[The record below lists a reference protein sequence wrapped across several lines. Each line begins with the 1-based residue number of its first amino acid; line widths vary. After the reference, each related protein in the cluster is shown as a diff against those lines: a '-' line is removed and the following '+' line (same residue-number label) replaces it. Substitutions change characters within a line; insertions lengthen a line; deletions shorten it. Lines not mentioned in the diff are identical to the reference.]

1 MAATRSGSVKPSV
14 GHGKQ
19 EIEESLWDVNFD
31 KADQRISARRNRI
44 RNRIDAARK
53 VKTMVQVGHMF
64 GYHGATQLDTFPVQV
79 SSNDF
84 CSLIRAITYN
94 LMVNP
99 ISIISHLTLNLFRSN
114 VEKVE
119 CWLML

>member
-84 CSLIRAITYN
+84 CS
-94 LMVNP
+94 P
-99 ISIISHLTLNLFRSN
+99 IKGI
-114 VEKVE
+114 
-119 CWLML
+119 

>member
-79 SSNDF
+79 CSNDF
-84 CSLIRAITYN
+84 CSLIHAITYN
-94 LMVNP
+94 LMVCP

-114 VEKVE
+114 VERVE

>member
-79 SSNDF
+79 SCNDF
-84 CSLIRAITYN
+84 VC
-94 LMVNP
+94 
-99 ISIISHLTLNLFRSN
+99 LFIHS
-114 VEKVE
+114 
-119 CWLML
+119 LMLH

>member
-84 CSLIRAITYN
+84 CLCIHAITYN

-99 ISIISHLTLNLFRSN
+99 ISIISHLTLNLFRNN
-114 VEKVE
+114 VERVE

>member
-79 SSNDF
+79 SSNYF
-84 CSLIRAITYN
+84 CLLIHAITYN

-99 ISIISHLTLNLFRSN
+99 ISIISHITLNFLGAMSREWN
-114 VEKVE
+114 VG
-119 CWLML
+119 

>member
-94 LMVNP
+94 LMVNL
-99 ISIISHLTLNLFRSN
+99 ISIISHLTLNFFRSN
-114 VEKVE
+114 VERVE

>member
-84 CSLIRAITYN
+84 CSPIHAITYRN
-94 LMVNP
+94 LMVSP
-99 ISIISHLTLNLFRSN
+99 ISIISHLTFQILGAMSREWN
-114 VEKVE
+114 VG
-119 CWLML
+119 